1 MKGLRDACRQ
11 LGMDFTQA
19 FCGPGQHLF
28 LFLFLKLW
36 PEGSGA
42 LLPPLGLECGQ

>member
-1 MKGLRDACRQ
+1 MKGLDACRQ
-11 LGMDFTQA
+11 LGMDFMQA

-28 LFLFLKLW
+28 LFLQLW
-36 PEGSGA
+36 PEGNGA